1 MALHLKVLDGP
12 SKDKVYALRPGFVI
26 GRGEGDLVVPADKRL
41 STRHAYV
48 EVGDDGVWNLV
59 DNGSKNGLRVGA
71 EQKTKVAL
79 QAGVKIL
86 IGSQNYEVVDVKVD
100 EPLPIKIKPKA
111 RHWRE
116 VLADF
121 AMKAMGVVKNE
132 GKAIV
137 SFHPAVVL
145 DFIRGA
151 QAETRWVLGYGP
163 RKIGARSLDLPIF
176 ENGAPDVCFEILPT
190 PDGISFKTDYPD
202 LVKLN
207 GQSVSAE
214 ILHIADIIKIQDTE
228 IEVDFIE

>member
-12 SKDKVYALRPGFVI
+12 AKDKVYALRPGFVI
-26 GRGEGDLVVPADKRL
+26 GRGEGDLVVASDKRL

-48 EVGDDGVWNLV
+48 EVGDDGVWYLV
-59 DNGSKNGLRVGA
+59 DNGSKNGLRVGN
-71 EQKTKVAL
+71 EQKKRVGL

-86 IGSQNYEVVDVKVD
+86 IGSQNYEVIDQQAHEPAPVKV
-100 EPLPIKIKPKA
+100 KPKA

-116 VLADF
+116 ILADF
-121 AMKAMGVVKNE
+121 AMKAMAAVKNE

-137 SFHPAVVL
+137 SLHPAVVL
-145 DFIRGA
+145 DFIRGT

-163 RKIGARSLDLPIF
+163 RRIGSRSLDLPIY
-176 ENGAPDVCFEILPT
+176 EPGAPEVCFEILPT
-190 PDGISFKTDYPD
+190 PDGISFKTDYPEF
-202 LVKLN
+202 VKLN